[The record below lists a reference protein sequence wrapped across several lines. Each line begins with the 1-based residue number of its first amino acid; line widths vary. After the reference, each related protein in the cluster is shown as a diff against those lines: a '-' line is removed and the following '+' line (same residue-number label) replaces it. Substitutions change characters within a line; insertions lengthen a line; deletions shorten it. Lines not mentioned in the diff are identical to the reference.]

1 MSIGRLQTREIGL
14 GIVLLLGILM
24 FATTGSTRTNGT
36 LSHEII
42 QWFGIFAIVLCIF
55 GRTWTSLYIGGRKN
69 RALLTKGPYSV
80 VRNPLYVFSILGAA
94 GAGAQLGS
102 MLSTIIFGLLV
113 WAVFYIEALWEERDM
128 AARHGAKYG
137 AYRTSVPRF
146 LPNPFLWRDE
156 PILKVRPKKVL
167 LTFADS
173 ALLLLFPPLADGFAL
188 LQKIGILPVIFRLP

>member
-1 MSIGRLQTREIGL
+1 MSIDRLHTREIGL

-24 FATTGSTRTNGT
+24 FATTGSTGTNGT
-36 LSHEII
+36 HEMIE
-42 QWFGIFAIVLCIF
+42 WFGIFAILLCIF
-55 GRTWTSLYIGGRKN
+55 GRTWTSLYVGGRKN

-102 MLSTIIFGLLV
+102 VISSVIIGLLV
-113 WAVFYIEALWEERDM
+113 WMVFYIEVLREERNM
-128 AARHGAKYG
+128 AARHGANYA
-137 AYRTSVPRF
+137 AYKTSVPRF

-156 PILKVRPKKVL
+156 PILTVRPQKVL

-173 ALLLLFPPLADGFAL
+173 TLLLVLLPLAEGFEL
-188 LQKIGILPVIFRLP
+188 LQKIGILPVMFRLP

>member
-1 MSIGRLQTREIGL
+1 MSIDRLHTREIGL

-24 FATTGSTRTNGT
+24 FATTGSTGTNGT
-36 LSHEII
+36 HEMIE
-42 QWFGIFAIVLCIF
+42 WFGIFAILLCIF

-102 MLSTIIFGLLV
+102 VISSVIIGLLV
-113 WAVFYIEALWEERDM
+113 WMVFYIEVLREERNM
-128 AARHGAKYG
+128 AARHGANYA
-137 AYRTSVPRF
+137 AYKTSVPRF

-156 PILKVRPKKVL
+156 PILTVRPQKVL

-173 ALLLLFPPLADGFAL
+173 PLLLVLLPLAEGFEL
-188 LQKIGILPVIFRLP
+188 LQKIGILPVMFRLP

>member
-1 MSIGRLQTREIGL
+1 MSIDRLHTREIGL

-24 FATTGSTRTNGT
+24 FATTGSTGTNGT
-36 LSHEII
+36 HEMIE
-42 QWFGIFAIVLCIF
+42 WFGIFAILLCIF

-102 MLSTIIFGLLV
+102 VISSVIIGLLV
-113 WAVFYIEALWEERDM
+113 WMVFYIEVLREERNM
-128 AARHGAKYG
+128 AARHGANYAK
-137 AYRTSVPRF
+137 TSVPRF

-156 PILKVRPKKVL
+156 Q
-167 LTFADS
+167 S
-173 ALLLLFPPLADGFAL
+173 
-188 LQKIGILPVIFRLP
+188 

>member
-1 MSIGRLQTREIGL
+1 MSIDRLHTREIGL
-14 GIVLLLGILM
+14 GIVLLMGILM
-24 FATTGSTRTNGT
+24 FATTGSTGTNGT
-36 LSHEII
+36 HEMIE
-42 QWFGIFAIVLCIF
+42 WFGIFAILLCIF

-102 MLSTIIFGLLV
+102 VISSVIIGLLV
-113 WAVFYIEALWEERDM
+113 WMVFYIEALWEERDM
-128 AARHGAKYG
+128 ATRHGANYA
-137 AYRTSVPRF
+137 AYKTSVPRF

-156 PILKVRPKKVL
+156 PILKVRPQKVL

-173 ALLLLFPPLADGFAL
+173 TLLLVLPPLAEGFEL
-188 LQKIGILPVIFRLP
+188 LQKIGILPVMFRLP

>member
-1 MSIGRLQTREIGL
+1 MSIDRLHTREIGL

-24 FATTGSTRTNGT
+24 FATTGSTGTNGT
-36 LSHEII
+36 HEMIE
-42 QWFGIFAIVLCIF
+42 WFGIFAILLCIF

-102 MLSTIIFGLLV
+102 VISSVIIGLLV
-113 WAVFYIEALWEERDM
+113 WMVFYIEVLREERNM
-128 AARHGAKYG
+128 AARHGANYA
-137 AYRTSVPRF
+137 AYKTSVPRF

-156 PILKVRPKKVL
+156 PILTVRPQKVL

-173 ALLLLFPPLADGFAL
+173 TLLLVLLPLAEGFEL
-188 LQKIGILPVIFRLP
+188 LQKIGILPVMFRLP